1 MSQLTTVHCFNKIKP
16 IWICC
21 VSGRAKSLILTAQ
34 REASS
39 KQTNRLISHF
49 CKTSAS
55 SLHISSCSCNTGKW
69 KQHQPRRH
77 GSLLMG
83 KTILP
88 LSIHSSPAA
97 AMHLTSHVS
106 SPCTPLS
113 TLIEGWGTVTDL
125 SSVRLKGTTDSFAY
139 EGLNMHKRPKRVRA
153 GESTTLCDPNM
164 QTYTLWTLV

>member
-1 MSQLTTVHCFNKIKP
+1 MHYFNKIKQ
-16 IWICC
+16 ILICRI
-21 VSGRAKSLILTAQ
+21 SGRAKSLISTAH
-34 REASS
+34 RDASS
-39 KQTNRLISHF
+39 KQTNRLISKEPF
-49 CKTSAS
+49 CQTSAS

-69 KQHQPRRH
+69 KQHQPKRR

-113 TLIEGWGTVTDL
+113 TLIVGWGTVTDL
-125 SSVRLKGTTDSFAY
+125 SGARLKGTTDSLAY

-164 QTYTLWTLV
+164 QTCTLWTLV